1 MSAIRTVAIV
11 GASLAGVSAAQTL
24 RDEGFG
30 GRIVMLGEEPHAPY
44 ERPELSKTFLRG
56 ERDVGQLWARP
67 EGWYEDHGVEL
78 VTGVRATALD
88 PHERS
93 IAFEDGRTV
102 GFDAAVLATGAT
114 NRRLAVPGADLP
126 GVLQL
131 RTLEDAERIR
141 AAASGGGPV
150 VVIGMGF
157 IGAEVAAS
165 MRTLGVDVTVVEIFE
180 TAMWRVLGTDAGEAM
195 ARVHADHG
203 VAMRFG
209 ETVEAFEGSGR
220 VERVRTSA
228 GVTIDCALAVVGIG
242 VVPAAA
248 PWSLATTPDGAIPAG
263 PALETELPGVYAVG
277 DVVGHR
283 HPYLGRVRV
292 EHYDHA
298 VRSGAT
304 AARNLLGAG
313 AVYDDPHWFWS
324 DQFDVRIE
332 MVGRPPVDGA
342 VVVRGAYDDGSFCA
356 FHLDR
361 TGILR
366 CAISVGWPRDVRR
379 ASALVRMQARPNPAA
394 LADPTVDL
402 RRLP

>member
-1 MSAIRTVAIV
+1 MSTIRTVAIV

-24 RDEGFG
+24 RDEGFA
-30 GRIVMLGEEPHAPY
+30 GRIVMVGEEPHPPY
-44 ERPELSKTFLRG
+44 ERPELSKTYLRG
-56 ERDVGQLWARP
+56 ERSAGQLWARP
-67 EGWYEDHGVEL
+67 EGWYEDQDVEL

-88 PHERS
+88 PHGRS
-93 IAFEDGRTV
+93 LTLEDGRTL

-114 NRRLAVPGADLP
+114 NRRLSVPGADLP
-126 GVLQL
+126 GVLEL

-141 AAASGGGPV
+141 ATASGGGPV
-150 VVIGMGF
+150 VVVGMGF

-165 MRTLGVDVTVVEIFE
+165 LRTLGLDVTVVEIFE
-180 TAMWRVLGTDAGEAM
+180 TALWRVLGTDAGRVM

-209 ETVEAFEGSGR
+209 ETVEAVEGSGR

-228 GVTIDCALAVVGIG
+228 GATIDCALAVVGIG

-248 PWSLATTPDGAIPAG
+248 PWPLATSPDGAIPAG
-263 PALETELPGVYAVG
+263 PGLETELPGVYAVG

-283 HPYLGRVRV
+283 HPYLGEVRV

-313 AVYDDPHWFWS
+313 LVYDDPHWFWS
-324 DQFDVRIE
+324 DQYGVRIE
-332 MVGRPPVDGA
+332 MVGRPPVDGR
-342 VVVRGAYDDGSFCA
+342 VVVRGAYDEGSFCA
-356 FHLDR
+356 FHLDA
-361 TGILR
+361 TGVLR
-366 CAISVGWPRDVRR
+366 CAMSVGWPRDVRR
-379 ASALVRMQARPNPAA
+379 AAALVRAQTRPDPAA

-402 RRLP
+402 RRLR